1 MIEKNKIIKCSGIKK
16 DGSMC
21 SREKEVPVDFEGNW
35 FCWQHKDGNLV
46 DNDELTDK
54 QKRFCEEYIVD
65 LNATQ
70 AAIRAGY
77 SSKTAEAIGFENLK
91 KPKIQKE
98 IERLKEARS
107 KRTEITADRVLKEL
121 ARIGYSKI
129 TDYLEVVEGK
139 RVVGKTETGEPIT
152 EKKKVVEIKE
162 TVDMAPEVIPA
173 ISQIKQTKHGISLKL
188 YDKPAALKDLG
199 RHLELFTDKLDI
211 TSKGKEISNL
221 SKEEREKRRKELR
234 KKLGEK

>member
-1 MIEKNKIIKCSGIKK
+1 MAETKTVQCSGIKK

-35 FCWQHKDGNLV
+35 FCWQHKDDKLI

-54 QKRFCEEYIVD
+54 QQRFCEEYIVD
-65 LNATQ
+65 LNATK
-70 AAIRAGY
+70 AAERAGY

-98 IERLKEARS
+98 IERLKKARS
-107 KRTEITADRVLKEL
+107 KRTQITADRVLKEL

-129 TDYLEVVEGK
+129 TDYLEVVERNITIGYK
-139 RVVGKTETGEPIT
+139 KDGTPIT
-152 EKKKVVEIKE
+152 ERKKVVEIKE
-162 TVDMAPEVIPA
+162 TAEMDPDKIPA
-173 ISQIKQTKHGISLKL
+173 VSQIKQTKHGISLKL

-199 RHLELFTDKLDI
+199 RHLKLFTDKVEVTDK
-211 TSKGKEISNL
+211 T
-221 SKEEREKRRKELR
+221 
-234 KKLGEK
+234 KLEDFFAN